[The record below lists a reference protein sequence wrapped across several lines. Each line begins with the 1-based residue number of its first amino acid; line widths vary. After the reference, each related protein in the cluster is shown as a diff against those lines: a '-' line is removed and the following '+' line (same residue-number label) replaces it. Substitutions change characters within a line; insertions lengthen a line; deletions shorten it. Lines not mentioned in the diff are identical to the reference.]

1 MPLVAALQSWVQL
14 QHAPFYT
21 PGHKQG
27 QGASPLLIQLLGSQI
42 FQADLPELPGL
53 DNLQAPEGV
62 LLAAQQL
69 AAEAFC
75 ANRTWFLTNGSTAG
89 VLAALLATC
98 RPGDQVI
105 VPRNCHQSVI
115 AGLILA
121 GAIPVFVY
129 PEYDSVRDLA
139 HCITPAAVA
148 AALDR
153 HPQAKAVFMLS
164 PTYYGVCGDVAGIAQ
179 ICHDA
184 GLPLIVDEA
193 HGPHFTC
200 HPDLPTAALTA
211 GADLV
216 VQSTHKVLSALTQA
230 AMLHSQGERV
240 DLDRVSKSL
249 NLLQSTS
256 PSYLLL
262 ASLDAARHQMATEGY
277 RLMQQALALAKLA
290 RSQLGQVPGLSIL
303 QPDGAITPGFVEL
316 DLTRL
321 TVTVSELGLDGFTAD
336 QLLCQRF
343 GVVAELPSL
352 HHLTFIISLGNTAV
366 DIERLVRGLQALAA
380 HHGSSQAVGGLPA
393 ITAPLPISTWGCS
406 PRSAFFAPTKL
417 LPIEQTIGA
426 VCAEFVC
433 PYPPGIPVLMPGEVV
448 TEAAIAY
455 LQTIQQ
461 GGGRMTGCL
470 DGSLNRLQ
478 VLANPYQEDPP
489 PGG

>member
-14 QHAPFYT
+14 QHAPFHT

-27 QGASPLLIQLLGSQI
+27 QGASPLLAQLLGSQV

-62 LLAAQQL
+62 LLEAQQL

-115 AGLILA
+115 SGLILA

-129 PEYDSVRDLA
+129 PEYDAVCDLA
-139 HCITPAAVA
+139 HCITPAAVT
-148 AALDR
+148 AALQH

-164 PTYYGVCGDVAGIAQ
+164 PTYYGVCGDVAGMAQ

-184 GLPLIVDEA
+184 DLPLIVDEA
-193 HGPHFTC
+193 HGPHFAC

-230 AMLHSQGERV
+230 AMLHSQGDRVDWERV
-240 DLDRVSKSL
+240 NKSL
-249 NLLQSTS
+249 NLVQSTS

-262 ASLDAARHQMATEGY
+262 ASLDAARHQMATEGH
-277 RLMQQALALAKLA
+277 RLMQQTLALAKLA
-290 RSQLGQVPGLSIL
+290 RSQVEQIAGLSIL
-303 QPDGAITPGFVEL
+303 QLDGAITPGFVDL

-321 TVTVSELGLDGFTAD
+321 TVTVSGLGLDGFTAD

-343 GVVAELPSL
+343 GVVAELPCL
-352 HHLTFIISLGNTAV
+352 RHLTFMISLGNTEA
-366 DIERLVRGLQALAA
+366 DIERLVKGLQALAA
-380 HHGSSQAVGGLPA
+380 DQRSSQAVDCFPA
-393 ITAPLPISTWGCS
+393 ITAPLPISTWGCP
-406 PRSAFFAPTKL
+406 PRAAFFAPTKL
-417 LPIEQTIGA
+417 LPIEQTIRCI
-426 VCAEFVC
+426 CAELVC

-455 LQTIQQ
+455 LQTIEQA
-461 GGGRMTGCL
+461 GARITGCL
-470 DGSLNRLQ
+470 DGSLRQLQ
-478 VLANPYQEDPP
+478 VLANPCREDWP
-489 PGG
+489 PGV